1 MGQLFVEDKKVV
13 VPGDVLAIG
22 MDYLPAGGAF
32 RDKDK
37 VIASQVGVATVNER
51 LIRVIPLAGNYVP
64 QRGDVVIG
72 KVADMT
78 YSSWF
83 VDVEYAYEAVLSI
96 KEATSDFVERGAELT
111 DYFNIGD
118 YMIAKLVNVTKSKAM
133 DLSLRGP
140 GLRKIQGGKI
150 IYVTPAKIPRIV
162 GKGGSMITLVKDATG
177 CQIIAGQNG
186 RIWIS
191 GKDPEM
197 ERKATEALMLINEK
211 AHTRGL
217 TERVKTFL
225 GVKGESNGL

>member
-1 MGQLFVEDKKVV
+1 MGQILMEDKKVV
-13 VPGDVLAIG
+13 VPGDVIADG

-37 VIASQVGVATVNER
+37 VIASQVGVVSVNER

-72 KVADMT
+72 KVTDMT

-83 VDVEYAYEAVLSI
+83 VDVGYAYEAVLSI

-111 DYFNIGD
+111 DYFNVGD
-118 YMIAKLVNVTKSKAM
+118 YMIAKLYNVTKSKAM
-133 DLSLRGP
+133 DLTLKGP
-140 GLRKIQGGKI
+140 GLRNIKGGKI
-150 IYVTPAKIPRIV
+150 VSVTPAKIPRIV
-162 GKGGSMITLVKDATG
+162 GKGGSMITMIKEATG

-191 GKDPEM
+191 GKDPVM
-197 ERKATEALMLINEK
+197 ELKASDAIMLIENK
-211 AHTRGL
+211 AHVRGL
-217 TERVKTFL
+217 TERVKAFL
-225 GVKGESNGL
+225 ESKGE